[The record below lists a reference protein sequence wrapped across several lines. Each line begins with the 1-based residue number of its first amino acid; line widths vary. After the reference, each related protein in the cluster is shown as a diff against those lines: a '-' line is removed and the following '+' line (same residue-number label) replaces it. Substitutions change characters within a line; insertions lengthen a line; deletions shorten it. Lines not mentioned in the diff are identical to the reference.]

1 MSIGVGVDED
11 CVVKLHV
18 RPVFIASSVG
28 PASRRVG
35 VICSALLSCY
45 NLLIA
50 AVHSFRRLYCVSCW
64 TRSLLRFHI
73 VVNEALSNL
82 IVARG
87 LYIR

>member
-50 AVHSFRRLYCVSCW
+50 AVHSLVRFIASAAGHTHCCVF
-64 TRSLLRFHI
+64 TLL
-73 VVNEALSNL
+73 
-82 IVARG
+82 
-87 LYIR
+87 